1 MRQILALIVVVSLL
15 VPSIAMAYPE
25 KETKEKMEVYD
36 SFGNKIIEKMISSK
50 EESKIE
56 SDLSQGKIS
65 PAIANLLPKTRDFGI
80 LTYIV
85 SYGRGKVYIPLH
97 RDGSFLRFFLRPIFF
112 QYEKGITFAKFG
124 ANYAWD
130 RFKTFGD
137 YGVMIR
143 SQRGIMIGFVGLH
156 IKIGHKLTPDT
167 HIFIGGS
174 LITVG
179 NDLFL

>member
-1 MRQILALIVVVSLL
+1 MYTFPIAKYVVAALLSFFVFELVMRAL
-15 VPSIAMAYPE
+15 
-25 KETKEKMEVYD
+25 
-36 SFGNKIIEKMISSK
+36 GN
-50 EESKIE
+50 
-56 SDLSQGKIS
+56 
-65 PAIANLLPKTRDFGI
+65 NV

-130 RFKTFGD
+130 RCKTFGD
-137 YGVMIR
+137 YGIMIR

-174 LITVG
+174 WITVG